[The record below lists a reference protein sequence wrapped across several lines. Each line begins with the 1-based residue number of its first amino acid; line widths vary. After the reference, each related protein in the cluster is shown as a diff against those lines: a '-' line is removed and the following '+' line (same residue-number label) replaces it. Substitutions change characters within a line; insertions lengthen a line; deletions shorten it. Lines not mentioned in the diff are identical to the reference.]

1 MSKKKILTVA
11 TALSLAAVTVVGATM
26 ALFQDKT
33 DTKVNTFTVGDVKI
47 DLWEPSWMPDE
58 GKTLVP
64 GAEVEKDPFILNTG
78 ASDGYMMLQVSGMAD
93 MAAEGFSAYYKDEE
107 GNYQAG
113 YNTTD
118 WVLVDNKGNRVD
130 NPSNALVDGYYVYI
144 GTLTSEF
151 GQGAVKPNEATS
163 PLFDRIK
170 LAEDAKE
177 INAGAYKVVAMYI
190 DSADGKTLYT
200 YKDLNG
206 NVIEA
211 NENKVPKMVDGTE
224 VPELK
229 YVIVDA
235 NGNKVTDAQNKVVEK
250 DTYAEAEAYVL
261 DNFQEEASF
270 VFNLGVTAYSIQA
283 ENVEY
288 LEEGVY
294 TWVAELTK

>member
-1 MSKKKILTVA
+1 MNKKKILTAV
-11 TALSLAAVTVVGATM
+11 TALSLATVTVVGATM

-47 DLWEPSWMPDE
+47 DLWEPSWNPDD

-64 GAEVEKDPFILNTG
+64 GAEVEKDPYILNTG

-118 WVLVDNKGNRVD
+118 WVLVDNAGNVITD
-130 NPSNALVDGYYVYI
+130 NSSNALVDGYYVYI
-144 GTLTSEF
+144 G
-151 GQGAVKPNEATS
+151 GAVASGKATS
-163 PLFDRIK
+163 PLFDMIK
-170 LAEDAKE
+170 LAEEAKE

-200 YKDLNG
+200 RKDLKG
-206 NVIEA
+206 NVIKA

-235 NGNKVTDAQNKVVEK
+235 NGNKVTDAENEVVVK
-250 DTYAEAEAYVL
+250 NTYADAEAYVL
-261 DNFQEEASF
+261 ENFKKEASF
-270 VFNLGVTAYSIQA
+270 VFNLGVTAYAIQA

-288 LEEGVY
+288 QVNGVY